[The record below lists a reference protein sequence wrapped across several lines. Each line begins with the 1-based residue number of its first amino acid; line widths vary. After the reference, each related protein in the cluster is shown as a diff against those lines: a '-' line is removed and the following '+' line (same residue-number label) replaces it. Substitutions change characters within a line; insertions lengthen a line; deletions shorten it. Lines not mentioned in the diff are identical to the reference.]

1 MGLTLKTIM
10 KTLPENHHAQ
20 QKMVKNANFL
30 SFIREKNTRLA
41 PRILTIQVK
50 LGVQHE
56 QTGNLLRGTV
66 NWSVSQKSTHINKG
80 CNSHY
85 LD

>member
-1 MGLTLKTIM
+1 MKLGLTLKTIM

-41 PRILTIQVK
+41 PRILTIPVK

-66 NWSVSQKSTHINKG
+66 NWSGAAMLLSRAHI
-80 CNSHY
+80 
-85 LD
+85 